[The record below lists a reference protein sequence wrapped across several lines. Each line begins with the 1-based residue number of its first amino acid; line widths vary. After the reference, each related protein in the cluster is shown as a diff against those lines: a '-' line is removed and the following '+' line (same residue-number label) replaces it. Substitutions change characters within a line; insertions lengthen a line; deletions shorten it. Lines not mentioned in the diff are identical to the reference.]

1 MFEDAR
7 LILKKLKEFVDIEK
21 ERNELMKD
29 LSEQLGFDV
38 SFSEEEIFNNA
49 LDRMNRELGI
59 EINKELSKQW
69 MK

>member
-7 LILKKLKEFVDIEK
+7 LFLKKLREFVDIEK

-49 LDRMNRELGI
+49 LDRMNKELGI

>member
-7 LILKKLKEFVDIEK
+7 LILKKLRDFVDIEK

-49 LDRMNRELGI
+49 LDRMNKELGI

>member
-7 LILKKLKEFVDIEK
+7 LILKKLRDFVDIEK

-49 LDRMNRELGI
+49 LDRMNQELGI
-59 EINKELSKQW
+59 EINKELKKQW

>member
-7 LILKKLKEFVDIEK
+7 LILKKLRDFIDIEK

-49 LDRMNRELGI
+49 LDRMNQELGI
-59 EINKELSKQW
+59 EINKELKKQW

>member
-1 MFEDAR
+1 MFDDAR
-7 LILKKLKEFVDIEK
+7 LILKKMKEFIEIEK
-21 ERNELMKD
+21 QRNELMKD

-49 LDRMNRELGI
+49 LDRMNKTLGI
-59 EINKELSKQW
+59 AINKELSKQW

>member
-7 LILKKLKEFVDIEK
+7 LILKKLKEYVEIER
-21 ERNELMKD
+21 ERNFMLKD
-29 LSEQLGFDV
+29 LSNQLGVDV

-49 LDRMNRELGI
+49 LDRMNKELAISINRELAT
-59 EINKELSKQW
+59 KW

>member
-7 LILKKLKEFVDIEK
+7 LILKRIKEFVEIEK

-29 LSEQLGFDV
+29 LSEQLGIDV

-49 LDRMNRELGI
+49 LDRMNQELGI
-59 EINKELSKQW
+59 EINKELKKQW

>member
-7 LILKKLKEFVDIEK
+7 LILKKLREFVDIEK

-49 LDRMNRELGI
+49 LDRMNKELGI

>member
-7 LILKKLKEFVDIEK
+7 LILKRLREFVDIEK

-49 LDRMNRELGI
+49 LDRMNKELGI
-59 EINKELSKQW
+59 EINKELKKQW